1 MLDAVRLKTFLASKH
16 YCQNSLGLLFANRQG
31 RPFSANKLREKSPA
45 ISRRC
50 NRLPTGP
57 GTGL

>member
-31 RPFSANKLREKSPA
+31 RPFSANKLREKVPRFHGVA
-45 ISRRC
+45 TAYQLDQERD
-50 NRLPTGP
+50 
-57 GTGL
+57 